1 MIADM
6 MTAMIQKKWASDVL
20 TPLSG
25 EASSPSVAIPV
36 IPPFRRRRLTL
47 LRRDRKVKR
56 WGAARAVS
64 AQHQPCLGEPFKPL
78 VDGRVALGE
87 APPPDIGDRKSVVSG
102 QSVSI
107 RVDLGGLPLLE
118 TKQYYQP
125 PLNTYKQ
132 LSIP

>member
-78 VDGRVALGE
+78 VDETGKAHVCT
-87 APPPDIGDRKSVVSG
+87 PVTNT
-102 QSVSI
+102 
-107 RVDLGGLPLLE
+107 PLESRLQLE
-118 TKQYYQP
+118 KK
-125 PLNTYKQ
+125 NHK
-132 LSIP
+132 

>member
-1 MIADM
+1 M

-47 LRRDRKVKR
+47 LRRDRKVKS

-64 AQHQPCLGEPFKPL
+64 AQHQPCLCEPFTTPF
-78 VDGRVALGE
+78 DGRVALGH
-87 APPPDIGDRKSVVSG
+87 
-102 QSVSI
+102 
-107 RVDLGGLPLLE
+107 DLPHALGYGIACGKE
-118 TKQYYQP
+118 
-125 PLNTYKQ
+125 
-132 LSIP
+132 

>member
-87 APPPDIGDRKSVVSG
+87 TQPHDIGDGIPCVKGLQRDRSDER
-102 QSVSI
+102 
-107 RVDLGGLPLLE
+107 RVGKEGGKAGK
-118 TKQYYQP
+118 T
-125 PLNTYKQ
+125 
-132 LSIP
+132 

>member
-64 AQHQPCLGEPFKPL
+64 AQPQPCLSGPFNAL
-78 VDGRVALGE
+78 VVGRVALGE
-87 APPPDIGDRKSVVSG
+87 PPPPDLGSGGACVKGWLGHGAGAPLARTPVATSV
-102 QSVSI
+102 
-107 RVDLGGLPLLE
+107 
-118 TKQYYQP
+118 
-125 PLNTYKQ
+125 
-132 LSIP
+132 

>member
-1 MIADM
+1 
-6 MTAMIQKKWASDVL
+6 MIQKKWASDVL

-87 APPPDIGDRKSVVSG
+87 AQPHRPE
-102 QSVSI
+102 
-107 RVDLGGLPLLE
+107 DLPGGE
-118 TKQYYQP
+118 EGCRTG
-125 PLNTYKQ
+125 
-132 LSIP
+132 

>member
-78 VDGRVALGE
+78 VARSE
-87 APPPDIGDRKSVVSG
+87 AHTSEL
-102 QSVSI
+102 QSLMRISFAVFC
-107 RVDLGGLPLLE
+107 L
-118 TKQYYQP
+118 TK
-125 PLNTYKQ
+125 NNIKN
-132 LSIP
+132 I

>member
-64 AQHQPCLGEPFKPL
+64 AQRSEEHTAELQSLMRTSYAVFCLKKKKK
-78 VDGRVALGE
+78 
-87 APPPDIGDRKSVVSG
+87 KSNS
-102 QSVSI
+102 
-107 RVDLGGLPLLE
+107 DNTE
-118 TKQYYQP
+118 QY
-125 PLNTYKQ
+125 
-132 LSIP
+132 